1 MTSHGRCGEV
11 DCVAADDIGESVR
24 QVRARIERAASR
36 AGRDPGCVRLVAVT
50 KSVDEDRIRA
60 AIDAGVTIL
69 GESRLQE
76 AVPKIERISRPE
88 GLVWHFIGRLQRRK
102 VKAVIGRFEMIH
114 SVDSLALASEIN
126 HRAEAAGVHQSVL
139 IEVNLGGEP
148 SKAGF
153 APEALLDAMPSL
165 DAMPHLAM
173 KGLMTIPPAGPNPE
187 AARPYFRRLRELV
200 ERIRQDLATRPRR
213 VELLE
218 LSMGMSQDFDI
229 AVEEGATFVRV
240 GTAIFGARVV

>member
-1 MTSHGRCGEV
+1 
-11 DCVAADDIGESVR
+11 VAAEYVGESVR

-36 AGRDPGCVRLVAVT
+36 AGRDPDRVRLVAVT
-50 KSVDEDRIRA
+50 KTVDEDRIRA

-76 AVPKIERISRPE
+76 AVPKIERIGRAE
-88 GLVWHFIGRLQRRK
+88 GLAWHFIGRLQRRK
-102 VKAVIGRFEMIH
+102 VKAVIGRFEMIQ
-114 SVDSLALASEIN
+114 SVDSLALASEID
-126 HRAEAAGVHQSVL
+126 HRAEIAGIHQPVL

-153 APEALLDAMPSL
+153 APETLLDAMPAL
-165 DAMPHLAM
+165 DAMPHLAVQ
-173 KGLMTIPPAGPNPE
+173 GLMTIPPAGPNPE
-187 AARPYFRRLRELV
+187 TARPYFRRLRELA
-200 ERIRQDLATRPRR
+200 ERIRQDSPTLRR
-213 VELLE
+213 IEMIE
-218 LSMGMSQDFDI
+218 LSMGMSQDFEI